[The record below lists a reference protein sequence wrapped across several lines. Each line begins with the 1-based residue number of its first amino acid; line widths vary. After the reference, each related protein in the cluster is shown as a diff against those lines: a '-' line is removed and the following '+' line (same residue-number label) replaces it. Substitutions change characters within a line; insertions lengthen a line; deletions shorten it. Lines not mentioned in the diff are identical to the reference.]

1 MDGYTGTDDDEGR
14 GGNECVGNRVLDR
27 RLTVHESICH
37 WYVHHIQSQIK
48 ARAGI
53 NIWGF
58 GPKKERD
65 VCKGVSRVHACTGDL
80 SAV

>member
-58 GPKKERD
+58 SPKR
-65 VCKGVSRVHACTGDL
+65 KGMYTRARVESMHVWAT
-80 SAV
+80 